1 MGTRVAAGLLRIER
15 KPTAKERIMNESMD
29 TSGDGAKII
38 GKGAATAA
46 GPGPDVMAA
55 STLDGNSV
63 QSSDGH
69 DVGSL
74 KEIMLDVRSGR
85 IAYAVL
91 SSGGFLGIGDKLIA
105 IPWSALTLDTD
116 NRCFRL
122 AATADQ
128 VRNSPGFDKDAW
140 PSMADHVWA
149 TTVHQHYGREP
160 YWTNDV
166 SATGAIPPEGVD
178 APEAGGV
185 KL

>member
-1 MGTRVAAGLLRIER
+1 MSDSMG
-15 KPTAKERIMNESMD
+15 SS
-29 TSGDGAKII
+29 SGGAKIV

-63 QSSDGH
+63 ISSDGH

-74 KEIMLDVRSGR
+74 KDIMLDVSNGH

-91 SSGGFLGIGDKLIA
+91 SSGGFLGIGNKLLA

-122 AATADQ
+122 DATAEQ

-149 TTVHQHYGREP
+149 STVHQHYGREP
-160 YWTNDV
+160 YWATDRARDV
-166 SATGAIPPEGVD
+166 SPSGAIPPEGVD

>member
-1 MGTRVAAGLLRIER
+1 LL
-15 KPTAKERIMNESMD
+15 
-29 TSGDGAKII
+29 
-38 GKGAATAA
+38 
-46 GPGPDVMAA
+46 
-55 STLDGNSV
+55 
-63 QSSDGH
+63 
-69 DVGSL
+69 
-74 KEIMLDVRSGR
+74 
-85 IAYAVL
+85 
-91 SSGGFLGIGDKLIA
+91 A

-122 AATADQ
+122 DATAEQ

-149 TTVHQHYGREP
+149 STVHQHYGREP
-160 YWTNDV
+160 YWSSDRARDV